1 MPSVEH
7 IADPLLLGRAEKALV
22 TPSSSTPTRERAADM
37 RTKVHIE
44 RLVNDHYDFVWR
56 SARRLGVR
64 SADLDDVVQEVFL
77 VAADRVHE
85 IKHELGF
92 LFRTCMFVASHMRRS
107 TQRRRE
113 VSDDAVLEFGM
124 LDERTPEQSAETA
137 EALAQLHAILEDMPE
152 TLRAVFVLFELEQF
166 TMSEIAETLDIPPGT
181 VASRLRK
188 AREIFLART
197 EGDTHAEEALSR

>member
-1 MPSVEH
+1 MPSIEQ
-7 IADPLLLGRAEKALV
+7 IAGPLALVRGSAEKAPLTV
-22 TPSSSTPTRERAADM
+22 VQAPAA
-37 RTKVHIE
+37 RTKAHIE
-44 RLVNDHYDFVWR
+44 RLVNEHYDFVWR

-64 SADLDDVVQEVFL
+64 SADLDDAVQEVFL
-77 VAADRVHE
+77 VAADRLHE

-92 LFRTCMFVASHMRRS
+92 LFRTTMFVSSHMRRS

-113 VSDDAVLEFGM
+113 VNDEAVLEYGV

-137 EALAQLHAILEDMPE
+137 EALAQLHAILEAMPE
-152 TLRAVFVLFELEQF
+152 SLKAVFVLFELEQF

-188 AREIFLART
+188 AREIFLAQT
-197 EGDTHAEEALSR
+197 EADNHAEEALSR